1 MYVEVESRDWA
12 HSNQWY
18 KWKAALRAQ
27 GYVGIVARTEAVRD
41 LLIEGCKSAGVP
53 GIATGLETLRLRNG
67 RWWQKVWTTPHGSL
81 ETFEFLQGLISSS
94 IHLPS

>member
-53 GIATGLETLRLRNG
+53 GIATDLETLRLRNG
-67 RWWQKVWTTPHGSL
+67 GWWQKV
-81 ETFEFLQGLISSS
+81 
-94 IHLPS
+94 